1 MEKLGLYIHIPFC
14 KQKCHYCDFLSAPAT
29 KQVQKAYMDV
39 LKEEIC
45 EKAALYK
52 GYETDTVF
60 IGGGTPTCVDAES
73 LISMLEV
80 VWDTFHPEKDCEISI
95 ECNPGTVTG
104 EDLKKLKKAGINRL
118 SIGLQS
124 ADDLLLRILGRIHTY
139 EEFLQT
145 YQNARKAGFSNINVD
160 LMSSLPGQ
168 SLEQYEDTLHKVLAL
183 GPEHISAYS
192 LIVEE
197 KTAFKKWY
205 EEGKLLL
212 PDEETDRMMYYKTG
226 EILKEAGYRR
236 YEISNYA
243 KKGYECRH
251 NIRYWVRKPYLGLGL
266 GASSFIENERFKNT
280 DSLSEYLEKKEYERK
295 EESIILSKN
304 EEMEEF
310 MFLGLRLMDGVGKA
324 EFQKQFHCD
333 MKEVYKDVIEK
344 QKKAGLISENEE
356 RVYLT
361 EKGIDVSNSVFSD
374 FLLD

>member
-39 LKEEIC
+39 LKEEIS

-145 YQNARKAGFSNINVD
+145 YQNARKAGFANINVD

-168 SLEQYEDTLHKVLAL
+168 SLEQYEDTLHKVIAL

-212 PDEETDRMMYYKTG
+212 PDEETDRKMYYKTG
-226 EILKEAGYRR
+226 EILKEAGFRR

-280 DSLSEYLEKKEYERK
+280 DSLSEYLEKKGYERK

-361 EKGIDVSNSVFSD
+361 EKGIDLSNSVFSD